1 MEITKHFDVREFVPK
16 DVYDRF
22 GQQSWQF
29 VSDAIVKMTN
39 FAYDFFTN
47 YYKQK
52 DLTVDHISILI
63 NNWHL
68 GGTFENR
75 GLRTIGYINSQVAKG
90 IKTAML
96 SQHVGGSTNAVDL
109 NIIITYKGGRKLT
122 VNSDEIWSVIFEHQ
136 KEFIAAGLTTLE
148 DKSMTKGWTH
158 CDCRHTGLDTLYIV
172 KP

>member
-1 MEITKHFDVREFVPK
+1 METSKHFDVREFVPK
-16 DVYDRF
+16 EVYDRF

-39 FAYDFFTN
+39 FAYDFFTD

-75 GLRTIGYINSQVAKG
+75 GLRTISYINSQIAKG

-122 VNSDEIWSVIFEHQ
+122 VNSDEVWSVIFEHQ

-158 CDCRHTGLDTLYIV
+158 CDCRHTGKDSLYIV
-172 KP
+172 AP